1 MSKITFE
8 QLLARREQREQDKYR
23 VGLLT
28 IPGSGEGLEARTPDK
43 GAILQLYGSRTS
55 TGWGC

>member
-28 IPGSGEGLEARTPDK
+28 IPGAGERPRTDEDGETPEDPGLDTVK
-43 GAILQLYGSRTS
+43 N
-55 TGWGC
+55 

>member
-28 IPGSGEGLEARTPDK
+28 IPGSGEGLEAGPRTRGPSSSCM
-43 GAILQLYGSRTS
+43 GS
-55 TGWGC
+55 

>member
-8 QLLARREQREQDKYR
+8 QLLARREQREHYSNR
-23 VGLLT
+23 YT
-28 IPGSGEGLEARTPDK
+28 TSSR
-43 GAILQLYGSRTS
+43 GSRTS